1 MTPIDLKDKS
11 RTSRGKTYNLVMK
24 HNKPPADQN
33 GWSWFTV
40 DYMSSVAFRTL
51 SINASRAIVRLVI
64 EHCAHGGLHN
74 GQLIVTH
81 QQFKEH
87 GVSGEYVA
95 DAIDELVFKG
105 LIRVRRGR
113 AGAGTSHPN
122 VYRLTWLGDHEGA
135 PPTNEW
141 MRCTE
146 AMAATWAS
154 TIRKQQ
160 ADRRGKVGRKKKTPL
175 RNSEIRPLRDSE
187 IRRVAGAGGRG
198 IAE

>member
-1 MTPIDLKDKS
+1 MTPINIRDGS
-11 RTSRGKTYNLVMK
+11 RTSRGKTYNMVMK

-40 DYMSSVAFRTL
+40 DFMSSVAFRSL
-51 SINASRAIVRLVI
+51 SVNASRAIMRLVI

-81 QQFKEH
+81 QQFKAY

-95 DAIDELVFKG
+95 DAIDELAFKG
-105 LIRVRRGR
+105 LVRIRRGR

-122 VYRLTWLGDHEGA
+122 VYRLTWLGDREGA

-146 AMAATWAS
+146 AVANTWS
-154 TIRKQQ
+154 VTIRKQQ
-160 ADRRGKVGRKKKTPL
+160 ADKRGAVGRKKKTPL
-175 RNSEIRPLRDSE
+175 RKPEIRPLREPE
-187 IRRVAGAGGRG
+187 IRRAAGGGMRG
-198 IAE
+198 IRE